1 MKKLA
6 LSIIVGLVLSVV
18 AAVAQ
23 TGTDSS
29 QGAPGSSPGMNQ
41 SGAASQQQPSPA
53 QPGYNQPDA
62 TAGQSGQT
70 TSTGTAS
77 SEKGEKK
84 LHGCVQSQGGQFVL
98 ESKKGKAIA
107 LTGQDVSAHV
117 GHEVSLKGSWES
129 GAAGAG
135 VSTTGASSEK
145 TFNVSSVE
153 MISDSCSGKSSK
165 GDSGSMAPPSSTNPA
180 GTGSTSNP
188 PQQ

>member
-6 LSIIVGLVLSVV
+6 ISIIVGLVFSVV

-23 TGTDSS
+23 TGTDPS
-29 QGAPGSSPGMNQ
+29 QGTPGASPDPSQ
-41 SGAASQQQPSPA
+41 SGASSQQQPNQP
-53 QPGYNQPDA
+53 QPGYSQPDPA
-62 TAGQSGQT
+62 AGQAGQKST
-70 TSTGTAS
+70 NTSTAT
-77 SEKGEKK
+77 SEKAEKK

-117 GHEVSLKGSWES
+117 GHEVSVKGNWES

-135 VSTTGASSEK
+135 VSTGGASSEK

-165 GDSGSMAPPSSTNPA
+165 GDSGSMAPPSSNPA

>member
-6 LSIIVGLVLSVV
+6 ISIIVGLVLSVV

-29 QGAPGSSPGMNQ
+29 QGAAGSSPSMNQ
-41 SGAASQQQPSPA
+41 SGAASQQQPSQT
-53 QPGYNQPDA
+53 QPGYSQPDA
-62 TAGQSGQT
+62 AAGQA

-77 SEKGEKK
+77 SEKAEKK

-117 GHEVSLKGSWES
+117 GHEVSVKGSWES
-129 GAAGAG
+129 GGAGAG
-135 VSTTGASSEK
+135 VSTGGASSEK

-153 MISDSCSGKSSK
+153 MISDSCGGKSSK